1 MWSFSIVVILLIA
14 ILVLY
19 FLSNLRAREWSIFH
33 AKNICKQYNVQLLDS
48 SIVQTSLKISRDK
61 GGKLCWQ
68 RSYSFE
74 YSSDGIS
81 RDTGKVVLH
90 ANKLCH
96 ISIFDDNSS
105 AVNDFKTMPLD
116 KTYNAETEPST
127 SNDNVINISNFR
139 DKGNK

>member
-1 MWSFSIVVILLIA
+1 MWTLSIVVILLIV

-19 FLSNLRAREWSIFH
+19 ILSNLRAREWAIFH
-33 AKNICKQYNVQLLDS
+33 ASNLCKQYNVQLLDS

-61 GGKLCWQ
+61 DGKLCWQ

-74 YSSDGIS
+74 YSSDGLS
-81 RDTGKVVLH
+81 RDIGKVILH

-105 AVNDFKTMPLD
+105 TENDSETTSVD
-116 KTYNAETEPST
+116 NEYNSDTESPA
-127 SNDNVINISNFR
+127 SNDNVVKISSFR
-139 DKGNK
+139 NKDKE